1 MASLLA
7 PEPYTGTCTPPD
19 HSPVIRAALPEDQP
33 QIWRLQQEA
42 FSLPESGAPPHPGT
56 HDEFRVVAQ
65 GGEIRSC
72 LTLIHAELCLR
83 GARVP
88 MGGIRHVATHPD
100 AQNQGHASAL
110 LRDTLQHLRGQ
121 RVPTSVLFP
130 FSFRYYRK
138 FGYELGGNHVQF
150 WCRPNCIPAYVE
162 RRLCRAAMREDAAA
176 LTRFHQDLGSRSACG
191 MRRDE
196 RRWSYLLADNELQVV
211 WCGADMPQG
220 YAITTEA
227 RDAYGGRILR
237 VLELET
243 GSPTAWRGL
252 LGYLA
257 QTPAESVEWL
267 ARASD
272 IHASGLM
279 RTPAPLREGF
289 KPRGVATVRPLF
301 QFRVVH
307 LEEAVRA
314 RLSTCE
320 PGGYRL
326 ALRVTDDLLPDN
338 SHPLCICADGHRV
351 SLRDASPS
359 DPCLEADIR
368 IFSQIY
374 CGYMSPAEAVSQ
386 DLARCSNSEALD
398 IAERLFPPGEP
409 FLSELDRF

>member
-1 MASLLA
+1 MAGLLA
-7 PEPYTGTCTPPD
+7 PELYTGTRTTPD
-19 HSPVIRAALPEDQP
+19 DSPVIRAALPEDQA

-42 FSLPESGAPPHPGT
+42 FSLPESGAPAHPGSRE
-56 HDEFRVVAQ
+56 EFRVVAEAGQ
-65 GGEIRSC
+65 IRSC
-72 LTLIHAELCLR
+72 LTLIHADLCLH
-83 GARVP
+83 GASLP

-110 LRDTLQHLRGQ
+110 LRDTLHHLRAQ

-150 WCRPNCIPAYVE
+150 WCRPNCIPAYAE
-162 RRLCRAAMREDAAA
+162 RRLCRAAVREDAGA
-176 LTRFHQDLGSRSACG
+176 LIRFHHERGVRSVCG
-191 MRRDE
+191 LRRDE
-196 RRWSYLLADNELQVV
+196 RRWSHLLADAELQIV
-211 WCGADMPQG
+211 WCGAEAPEG
-220 YAITTEA
+220 YAITCEA

-237 VLELET
+237 VLELEA
-243 GSPTAWRGL
+243 GSSAAWRGL
-252 LGYLA
+252 LGHLA

-267 ARASD
+267 ARSSD

-307 LEEAVRA
+307 LEEALRA
-314 RLSTCE
+314 RLSTFE
-320 PGGYRL
+320 AGEYRL
-326 ALRVTDDLLPDN
+326 ALRITDELLPEN
-338 SHPLCICADGHRV
+338 SRPLGIHAGGQRV
-351 SLRDASPS
+351 ALRDATPS
-359 DPCLEADIR
+359 DPYLEADIR

-386 DLARCSNSEALD
+386 DLARCSAPEALET
-398 IAERLFPPGEP
+398 AERLFPPGEP